1 MRTIPAS
8 ELIIN
13 NDGSIFH
20 LHVRPDQIATTILLC
35 GDPKRVDLIASHF
48 DTIECDISSREFHTI
63 TGTYRGKR
71 LSCVSHGIGC
81 DNIDIVVTELDALV
95 NIDFATRQE
104 KAEHTTLTLVRIGTS
119 GGLQECSPV
128 GSYVVAAKSMG
139 FDGLLN
145 YYEVPDG
152 IFDLDLEAAFCKHVG
167 WNPRLPAPYVVSADT
182 ELVNR
187 IGHDMVKGITI
198 AAPGFYGPQGRYVR
212 ARPADIELNSKIQS
226 FRYTPKH
233 SSDEVQFAMDSVNS
247 VRDDKEWQITNFEM
261 ESSALAGMSAL
272 LGHKAMTVCAII
284 AGRVSHNMNTEYKGS
299 IEGLIKIVL
308 ERI

>member
-20 LHVRPDQIATTILLC
+20 LHVRPDQIATTIILC

-48 DTIECDISSREFHTI
+48 DTIECDITSREFHTI
-63 TGTYRGKR
+63 TGTYRGRR

-81 DNIDIVVTELDALV
+81 DNIDIIVTELDALV

-104 KAEHTTLTLVRIGTS
+104 KTEHTTLTLVRIGTS

-152 IFDLDLEAAFCKHVG
+152 VFDLDLETAFCNHVG
-167 WNPRLPAPYVVSADT
+167 WNPRLPAPYVVSANT

-187 IGHDMVKGITI
+187 IGHDMVQGITI

-212 ARPADIELNSKIQS
+212 ARPADLDLNSKIQS
-226 FRYTPKH
+226 FEY
-233 SSDEVQFAMDSVNS
+233 NG
-247 VRDDKEWQITNFEM
+247 WQITNFEM

-299 IEGLIKIVL
+299 IEGLIQIVL
-308 ERI
+308 DRI

>member
-81 DNIDIVVTELDALV
+81 DNIDIVVTELDAMV

-152 IFDLDLEAAFCKHVG
+152 VFDLDIENAFCDHVG
-167 WNPRLPAPYVVSADT
+167 WSRRLPAPYVVSADT

-212 ARPADIELNSKIQS
+212 ARPADMELNSKIQS
-226 FRYTPKH
+226 FRY
-233 SSDEVQFAMDSVNS
+233 N
-247 VRDDKEWQITNFEM
+247 EWQITNFEM

>member
-95 NIDFATRQE
+95 NIDFTTRQE
-104 KAEHTTLTLVRIGTS
+104 KPEHTTLTLVRIGTS

-152 IFDLDLEAAFCKHVG
+152 VFDLDIETAFCNHVG
-167 WNPRLPAPYVVSADT
+167 WNRRLPAPYVVSANA
-182 ELVNR
+182 ELVER

-212 ARPADIELNSKIQS
+212 ARPADIDLNSKIQS
-226 FRYTPKH
+226 FRY
-233 SSDEVQFAMDSVNS
+233 N
-247 VRDDKEWQITNFEM
+247 EWQITNFEM

>member
-95 NIDFATRQE
+95 NIDFETRQE
-104 KAEHTTLTLVRIGTS
+104 KPEHTTLTLVRIGTS

-152 IFDLDLEAAFCKHVG
+152 IFDLDIENAFCNHVG
-167 WNPRLPAPYVVSADT
+167 WSRRLPAPYVVSADT

-212 ARPADIELNSKIQS
+212 ARPADMELNSKIQS
-226 FRYTPKH
+226 FRY
-233 SSDEVQFAMDSVNS
+233 N
-247 VRDDKEWQITNFEM
+247 EWQITNFEM

>member
-20 LHVRPDQIATTILLC
+20 LHVRPDQIATTIILC

-63 TGTYRGKR
+63 TGTYRGRR

-104 KAEHTTLTLVRIGTS
+104 KSEHTTLTLVRIGTS

-152 IFDLDLEAAFCKHVG
+152 VFDLDLEAAFCNHVG
-167 WNPRLPAPYVVSADT
+167 WNPRLPAPYVVSADP
-182 ELVNR
+182 ELINR
-187 IGHDMVKGITI
+187 IGHDMIQGITI

-212 ARPADIELNSKIQS
+212 ARPADLDLNSKIQS
-226 FRYTPKH
+226 FEY
-233 SSDEVQFAMDSVNS
+233 NG
-247 VRDDKEWQITNFEM
+247 WQITNFEM

-308 ERI
+308 DRI

>member
-119 GGLQECSPV
+119 GGLQECSPI

-152 IFDLDLEAAFCKHVG
+152 VFDLDLETAFCNHVG
-167 WNPRLPAPYVVSADT
+167 WNRRLPAPYVVSADA
-182 ELVNR
+182 ELVER

-212 ARPADIELNSKIQS
+212 ARPADIDLNSKIQS
-226 FRYTPKH
+226 FRY
-233 SSDEVQFAMDSVNS
+233 N
-247 VRDDKEWQITNFEM
+247 EWQITNFEM

>member
-63 TGTYRGKR
+63 TGTYRGR
-71 LSCVSHGIGC
+71 RISCVSHGIGC

-95 NIDFATRQE
+95 NIDFETRQE
-104 KAEHTTLTLVRIGTS
+104 KPEHTTLTLVRIGTS
-119 GGLQECSPV
+119 GGLQECSPM

-152 IFDLDLEAAFCKHVG
+152 VFDLDIETAFCNHVG
-167 WNPRLPAPYVVSADT
+167 WNRRLPAPYVVSADT

-212 ARPADIELNSKIQS
+212 ARPADMELNSKIQS
-226 FRYTPKH
+226 FRY
-233 SSDEVQFAMDSVNS
+233 N
-247 VRDDKEWQITNFEM
+247 EWQITNFEM

>member
-48 DTIECDISSREFHTI
+48 DSIECDISSREFHTI
-63 TGTYRGKR
+63 TGTYRGRR

-104 KAEHTTLTLVRIGTS
+104 KTEHTTLTLVRIGTS

-152 IFDLDLEAAFCKHVG
+152 VFDLDLETAFCNHVG

-187 IGHDMVKGITI
+187 IGHDMVQGITI

-212 ARPADIELNSKIQS
+212 ARPADLDLNSKIQS
-226 FRYTPKH
+226 FEY
-233 SSDEVQFAMDSVNS
+233 NG
-247 VRDDKEWQITNFEM
+247 WQITNFEM
-261 ESSALAGMSAL
+261 ESSALAGLSAL

-308 ERI
+308 DRI

>member
-20 LHVRPDQIATTILLC
+20 LHVRPDQIATTIILC

-63 TGTYRGKR
+63 TGTYRGRR

-95 NIDFATRQE
+95 NIDFNTRQE
-104 KAEHTTLTLVRIGTS
+104 KSEHTTLTLVRIGTS

-145 YYEVPDG
+145 YYEIPDG
-152 IFDLDLEAAFCKHVG
+152 VFDLDLEAAFCNHVG
-167 WNPRLPAPYVVSADT
+167 WNPRLPAPYVVSADP
-182 ELVNR
+182 ELINR
-187 IGHDMVKGITI
+187 IGHDMVQGITI

-212 ARPADIELNSKIQS
+212 ARPADLDLNSKIQS
-226 FRYTPKH
+226 FKY
-233 SSDEVQFAMDSVNS
+233 NG
-247 VRDDKEWQITNFEM
+247 WQITNFEM
-261 ESSALAGMSAL
+261 ESSALAGMSTL

-308 ERI
+308 DRI

>member
-35 GDPKRVDLIASHF
+35 GDPKRVDLIASNF
-48 DTIECDISSREFHTI
+48 DSIECDISSREFHTI
-63 TGTYRGKR
+63 TGTYRGR
-71 LSCVSHGIGC
+71 RISCVSHGIGC

-95 NIDFATRQE
+95 NIDFETRQE
-104 KAEHTTLTLVRIGTS
+104 KPEHTTLTLVRIGTS

-152 IFDLDLEAAFCKHVG
+152 MFDLDLEAAFCNHVG
-167 WNPRLPAPYVVSADT
+167 WNPRLPAPYVVSADP

-187 IGHDMVKGITI
+187 IGHDMVQGITI

-212 ARPADIELNSKIQS
+212 ARPADLDLNSKIQS
-226 FRYTPKH
+226 FKYN
-233 SSDEVQFAMDSVNS
+233 D
-247 VRDDKEWQITNFEM
+247 WQITNFEM

-308 ERI
+308 DRI

>member
-20 LHVRPDQIATTILLC
+20 LHVRPDQIATTIILC

-63 TGTYRGKR
+63 TGTYRGRR

-95 NIDFATRQE
+95 NIDFNTRQE
-104 KAEHTTLTLVRIGTS
+104 KSEHTTLTLVRIGTS

-152 IFDLDLEAAFCKHVG
+152 VFDLNLEAAFCNHVG
-167 WNPRLPAPYVVSADT
+167 WNPRLPAPYVVSADP

-187 IGHDMVKGITI
+187 IGHDMVQGITI

-212 ARPADIELNSKIQS
+212 ARPADLDLNSKIQS
-226 FRYTPKH
+226 FEY
-233 SSDEVQFAMDSVNS
+233 NG
-247 VRDDKEWQITNFEM
+247 WQITNFEM

-308 ERI
+308 DRI

>member
-35 GDPKRVDLIASHF
+35 GDPKRVDLIASNF

-95 NIDFATRQE
+95 NIDFETRQE
-104 KAEHTTLTLVRIGTS
+104 KPEHTTLTLVRIGTS

-145 YYEVPDG
+145 YYEVPEG
-152 IFDLDLEAAFCKHVG
+152 IFDLDIETAFCNHVG
-167 WNPRLPAPYVVSADT
+167 WNRRLPAPYVVSADA
-182 ELVNR
+182 ELVER

-212 ARPADIELNSKIQS
+212 ARPADIDLNSKIQS
-226 FRYTPKH
+226 FRY
-233 SSDEVQFAMDSVNS
+233 N
-247 VRDDKEWQITNFEM
+247 EWQITNFEM

-308 ERI
+308 DRI

>member
-1 MRTIPAS
+1 MSFCLKNNTMRTIPAS

-104 KAEHTTLTLVRIGTS
+104 KAEHITLTLVRIGTS

-128 GSYVVAAKSMG
+128 GSYIVAAKSMG

-145 YYEVPDG
+145 YYADRDKVC
-152 IFDLDLEAAFCKHVG
+152 DLQLEEAFCKHMQWSPKKG
-167 WNPRLPAPYVVSADT
+167 APYVAT
-182 ELVNR
+182 ATPELIER
-187 IGHDMVKGITI
+187 IASDDMVRGITI
-198 AAPGFYGPQGRYVR
+198 ACGGFYGPQGRR
-212 ARPADIELNSKIQS
+212 LRMEIEDPRQNEKVEA
-226 FRYTPKH
+226 FRYH
-233 SSDEVQFAMDSVNS
+233 SPSEESEM
-247 VRDDKEWQITNFEM
+247 KICNFEM
-261 ESSALAGMSAL
+261 ESSALAGLASI
-272 LGHKAMTVCAII
+272 LGHQAMTCCMVI
-284 AGRVSHNMNTEYKGS
+284 ANRYAQEMNTSYKNT
-299 IEGLIKIVL
+299 IDNLIQIVL
-308 ERI
+308 DRI

>member
-20 LHVRPDQIATTILLC
+20 LHVRPDQIASTILLC

-119 GGLQECSPV
+119 GGLQECSLV

-152 IFDLDLEAAFCKHVG
+152 MFDLDIEEAFCNHVG
-167 WNPRLPAPYVVSADT
+167 WNRRLPAPYVVSADT

-212 ARPADIELNSKIQS
+212 ARPADMELNSKIQS
-226 FRYTPKH
+226 FRY
-233 SSDEVQFAMDSVNS
+233 N
-247 VRDDKEWQITNFEM
+247 EWQITNFEM

-272 LGHKAMTVCAII
+272 LGHKAMTACAII

>member
-13 NDGSIFH
+13 SDGSIFH
-20 LHVRPDQIATTILLC
+20 LHVRPDLIATTILLC
-35 GDPKRVDLIASHF
+35 GDPKRVDLSASHF

-145 YYEVPDG
+145 YYEVPEG
-152 IFDLDLEAAFCKHVG
+152 VFDLDIEEAFCKHVG
-167 WNPRLPAPYVVSADT
+167 WNRRLPAPYVVSADT
-182 ELVNR
+182 ELVDR

-226 FRYTPKH
+226 FRH
-233 SSDEVQFAMDSVNS
+233 G
-247 VRDDKEWQITNFEM
+247 EWQITNFEM
-261 ESSALAGMSAL
+261 ESSALSGMSAL

-299 IEGLIKIVL
+299 IEGLIRIVL

>member
-20 LHVRPDQIATTILLC
+20 LHVRPDQIATTIILC
-35 GDPKRVDLIASHF
+35 GEPKRVDLIASHF
-48 DTIECDISSREFHTI
+48 DSIECNISSREFHTI
-63 TGTYRGKR
+63 TGTYRGRR

-152 IFDLDLEAAFCKHVG
+152 VFDLDLETAFCNHVG

-187 IGHDMVKGITI
+187 IGHDMVQGITI

-212 ARPADIELNSKIQS
+212 ARPADLDLNSKIQS
-226 FRYTPKH
+226 FKYN
-233 SSDEVQFAMDSVNS
+233 D
-247 VRDDKEWQITNFEM
+247 WQITNFEM

-308 ERI
+308 DRI

>member
-95 NIDFATRQE
+95 NIDFTTRQE
-104 KAEHTTLTLVRIGTS
+104 KPEHTTLTLVRIGTS

-145 YYEVPDG
+145 YYEVPEG
-152 IFDLDLEAAFCKHVG
+152 IFNLDIETAFCNHVG
-167 WNPRLPAPYVVSADT
+167 WNHRLPAPYVVSADA
-182 ELVNR
+182 ELVER

-212 ARPADIELNSKIQS
+212 ARPADIDLNSKIQS
-226 FRYTPKH
+226 FRY
-233 SSDEVQFAMDSVNS
+233 N
-247 VRDDKEWQITNFEM
+247 EWQITNFEM

>member
-152 IFDLDLEAAFCKHVG
+152 VFDLDIENAFCKHVG
-167 WNPRLPAPYVVSADT
+167 WNRRLPAPYVVSADT

-187 IGHDMVKGITI
+187 IGYDMVKGITI

-212 ARPADIELNSKIQS
+212 ARPADMELNSKIQS
-226 FRYTPKH
+226 FRY
-233 SSDEVQFAMDSVNS
+233 N
-247 VRDDKEWQITNFEM
+247 EWQITNFEM

-299 IEGLIKIVL
+299 IESLIKTVL

>member
-104 KAEHTTLTLVRIGTS
+104 KAEYTTLTLVRIGTS

-152 IFDLDLEAAFCKHVG
+152 IFDLDIETAFCNHVG
-167 WNPRLPAPYVVSADT
+167 WNRRLPAPYVVSADP

-212 ARPADIELNSKIQS
+212 ARPADMELNSKIQS
-226 FRYTPKH
+226 FRY
-233 SSDEVQFAMDSVNS
+233 N
-247 VRDDKEWQITNFEM
+247 EWQITNFEM

>member
-20 LHVRPDQIATTILLC
+20 LHVRPDQIATTIILC

-63 TGTYRGKR
+63 TGTYRGRR

-95 NIDFATRQE
+95 NIDFNTRQE
-104 KAEHTTLTLVRIGTS
+104 KSEHTTLTLVRIGTS

-152 IFDLDLEAAFCKHVG
+152 VFDLDLEAAFCNHVG
-167 WNPRLPAPYVVSADT
+167 WNPRLPAPYVVSADH

-187 IGHDMVKGITI
+187 IGHDMVQGITI

-212 ARPADIELNSKIQS
+212 ARPADLDLNSKIQS
-226 FRYTPKH
+226 FEY
-233 SSDEVQFAMDSVNS
+233 NG
-247 VRDDKEWQITNFEM
+247 WQITNFEM

-308 ERI
+308 DRI

>member
-20 LHVRPDQIATTILLC
+20 LHVRPDQIATTIILC

-48 DTIECDISSREFHTI
+48 DSIECDISSREFHTI
-63 TGTYRGKR
+63 TGTYRGRR

-152 IFDLDLEAAFCKHVG
+152 VFDLDLETAFCNHVG

-187 IGHDMVKGITI
+187 IGHDMVQGITI

-212 ARPADIELNSKIQS
+212 ARPADLDLNSKIQS
-226 FRYTPKH
+226 FEY
-233 SSDEVQFAMDSVNS
+233 NG
-247 VRDDKEWQITNFEM
+247 WQITNFER

-299 IEGLIKIVL
+299 IEGLIQIVL
-308 ERI
+308 DRI